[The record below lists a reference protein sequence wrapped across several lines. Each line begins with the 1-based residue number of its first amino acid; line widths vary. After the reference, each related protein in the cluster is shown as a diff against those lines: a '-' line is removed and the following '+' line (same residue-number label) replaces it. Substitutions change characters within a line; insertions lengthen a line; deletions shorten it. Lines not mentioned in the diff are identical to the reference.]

1 MVRQKPIL
9 YHSGGIMIRAE
20 ESVIGI
26 LAHVDAG
33 KTTLTESILYKTGA
47 IRHFGRVDKKD
58 SWFDSHE
65 LERSRGITIF
75 SKQNPFSL
83 GEKRFTL
90 VDTPGHTDFSAEM
103 ERTLGVLDYAVLV
116 IDGTGGVRSHTETI
130 WRLLGEYKVP
140 PFIFINKMDRA
151 EKGREK
157 LLGELKNCFGDGF
170 VDFSCGDEKR
180 ILEEVSMLSED
191 LLGEYLDGNTDE
203 EFWLRSI
210 ADEIAQRRLF
220 PCFFGS
226 ALSGDGVDGLLE
238 AIEKLTVAKEYP
250 DEFGARVYKVLYDSK
265 GCRQTF
271 LKVTGG
277 VLSVKMPLGIEK
289 ADRIRIYSGEKAE
302 NAEKIKAGGVCAVE
316 GLRSAE
322 PGDVLGADGRRF
334 SRPAKLRPMLAAG
347 VEILDSTD
355 FHDALRKLR
364 MLGEEMPEL
373 SVQCFSSGG
382 VEQIQIQVMGRIQ
395 LEILKEL
402 VAERFG
408 MAIDF
413 GACRIL
419 YKETV
424 ASPVMGY
431 GHYEPLRHYAEV
443 HLRIEPAPRD
453 SGVAAESECSL
464 EVLDSNFQNV
474 VLTHILEKE
483 HKGILTGSPLTDVKI
498 VLTAGR
504 SHLKH
509 TEGGDFRE
517 AVYRAVRQ
525 GLEKA
530 ENVLLEP
537 YYAFTLRVPGE
548 YVGRAISDIQ
558 RLCGEFD
565 PPDIAEEY
573 ATIKGCAPV
582 SEFMDY
588 PREVTAY
595 TGGRGSVSLSENG
608 YRPCHNA
615 AEVIE
620 KIGYEKERDLENPSS
635 SIFCSHGAGFEVKWQ
650 DVDRMRHI
658 KD

>member
-1 MVRQKPIL
+1 
-9 YHSGGIMIRAE
+9 MIRAD

-116 IDGTGGVRSHTETI
+116 IDGMGGVRSHTETI

-151 EKGREK
+151 EDGKEK

-271 LKVTGG
+271 
-277 VLSVKMPLGIEK
+277 
-289 ADRIRIYSGEKAE
+289 
-302 NAEKIKAGGVCAVE
+302 
-316 GLRSAE
+316 
-322 PGDVLGADGRRF
+322 
-334 SRPAKLRPMLAAG
+334 
-347 VEILDSTD
+347 
-355 FHDALRKLR
+355 
-364 MLGEEMPEL
+364 
-373 SVQCFSSGG
+373 
-382 VEQIQIQVMGRIQ
+382 
-395 LEILKEL
+395 
-402 VAERFG
+402 
-408 MAIDF
+408 
-413 GACRIL
+413 
-419 YKETV
+419 
-424 ASPVMGY
+424 
-431 GHYEPLRHYAEV
+431 
-443 HLRIEPAPRD
+443 
-453 SGVAAESECSL
+453 
-464 EVLDSNFQNV
+464 
-474 VLTHILEKE
+474 
-483 HKGILTGSPLTDVKI
+483 
-498 VLTAGR
+498 
-504 SHLKH
+504 
-509 TEGGDFRE
+509 
-517 AVYRAVRQ
+517 
-525 GLEKA
+525 
-530 ENVLLEP
+530 
-537 YYAFTLRVPGE
+537 
-548 YVGRAISDIQ
+548 
-558 RLCGEFD
+558 
-565 PPDIAEEY
+565 
-573 ATIKGCAPV
+573 
-582 SEFMDY
+582 
-588 PREVTAY
+588 
-595 TGGRGSVSLSENG
+595 
-608 YRPCHNA
+608 
-615 AEVIE
+615 
-620 KIGYEKERDLENPSS
+620 
-635 SIFCSHGAGFEVKWQ
+635 
-650 DVDRMRHI
+650 
-658 KD
+658 